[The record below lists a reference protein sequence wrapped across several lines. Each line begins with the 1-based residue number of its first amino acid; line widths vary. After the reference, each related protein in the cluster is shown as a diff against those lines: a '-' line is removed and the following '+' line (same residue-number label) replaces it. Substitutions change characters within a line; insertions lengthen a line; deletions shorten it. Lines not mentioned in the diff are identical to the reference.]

1 MYFGVFV
8 GKPVGEGLFPRSMLL
23 PELLQL
29 RAERGAED
37 AALLEQAGDD
47 ALLLL
52 QLALEDLSALGR
64 VALPE
69 LGPVQL
75 YLRGLQLAS
84 NLRQL

>member
-1 MYFGVFV
+1 
-8 GKPVGEGLFPRSMLL
+8 MLL

-47 ALLLL
+47 GLLLL
-52 QLALEDLSALGR
+52 QLALEDLRALGR

-69 LGPVQL
+69 LGPVKL
-75 YLRGLQLAS
+75 HLHRLQLTS
-84 NLRQL
+84 YLGQLEALPGKHLLGRGKL